1 VTAARTNYISHLI
14 CERVA
19 VVALRGRRNR
29 QRIESERE
37 FLEVDK
43 KTPTKKPQMIIRGT
57 LKCPTGYAAP
67 PIFLSPTNPRSQ
79 SSTYILRSEQAK
91 SNAKKGTPRAT
102 LPLRFT

>member
-1 VTAARTNYISHLI
+1 GDRSKDELHFSSNLRASR
-14 CERVA
+14 CGRVA
-19 VVALRGRRNR
+19 REAQPRANCIRTRVLGGRR
-29 QRIESERE
+29 
-37 FLEVDK
+37 K
-43 KTPTKKPQMIIRGT
+43 KTPTKNPRCIRGT

-67 PIFLSPTNPRSQ
+67 PTFLPPQNPRSR